1 MTVGT
6 LKGLPLVENLA
17 VPIPDAVN
25 DYIKTNIATGSGPF
39 GVPTVYDF
47 LGTAAGS
54 NVAVWLNQATD
65 GMALLD
71 LTNLKAVYDNMLSC
85 VQGTFGPVTG
95 PVTIPSGPG
104 AGTYATGDLAFTN
117 GLIPVAAAEI
127 ASLVAANPALTTSL
141 SESFENIC
149 QQIENEAIN
158 QSRAGID
165 YDNTTPAGDQ
175 VILSFA
181 SGLAQV
187 GVDNTPGGPVQFLTQ
202 VADTSVLTGQ
212 AILAAI
218 REGTNQSALTNIGV
232 SLENFGISANY
243 PGNPD
248 STGTPEV
255 VSAAEA
261 VVPTSPLNEPLV
273 EPAPV
278 EYQSAANP
286 TSISYTV
293 PEAQSIAVLPVAE
306 LPPIAPA
313 VPVLVAI
320 IDVIEQ
326 QPNSQVPGA
335 STTTLLQQ
343 QAFWMKI
350 KAQPSDPNTWVTV
363 SNVTSGES
371 VTFVPGAALNSDNG
385 VTIQI
390 PGWLLRDVGTAT
402 LTVSTDASSAA
413 DSVQVDVVV
422 NNYPKTTTVTQDGWF
437 SQENVTVSGNT
448 VTVTFRGPP
457 STWFAWGTSWSNYGT
472 PWPTGTGTFD
482 ANGYAVYSGLSS
494 PPVSNN
500 NQVWI
505 RYISGEVIY
514 KTFETLP
521 A

>member
-1 MTVGT
+1 MTVET
-6 LKGLPLVENLA
+6 LKGLPLVECLV
-17 VPIPDAVN
+17 VPVPDTVN
-25 DYIKTNIATGSGPF
+25 DYIQTNLATGTGPF
-39 GVPTVYDF
+39 GAPTVYDF

-104 AGTYATGDLAFTN
+104 AGVYATGDLAFTN
-117 GLIPVAAAEI
+117 GLIPAAAAEI
-127 ASLVAANPALTTSL
+127 ASLVAANPALTSSL
-141 SESFENIC
+141 NQSFDNIC
-149 QQIENEAIN
+149 AQIENEAIN
-158 QSRAGID
+158 QSKAGIS
-165 YDNTTPAGDQ
+165 YDDVQPAGQ
-175 VILSFA
+175 QAILSFV
-181 SGLAQV
+181 SSLPQISKN
-187 GVDNTPGGPVQFLTQ
+187 NTPGGPVEFLTQ

-218 REGTNQSALTNIGV
+218 REGNNQAALTEVGVNLTGFNI
-232 SLENFGISANY
+232 SPDY
-243 PGNPD
+243 PGDPN

-255 VSAAEA
+255 ISADQDLL
-261 VVPTSPLNEPLV
+261 PSSSLGEPLI

-278 EYQSAANP
+278 EYQTAANP
-286 TSISYTV
+286 TSTSYTV
-293 PEAQSIAVLPVAE
+293 PEAQAIAPLPVTDI
-306 LPPIAPA
+306 PPATPA
-313 VPVLVAI
+313 VPVVVTI
-320 IDVIEQ
+320 IDVLEQ
-326 QPNSQVPGA
+326 SPTSTTPGS

-350 KAQPSDPNTWVTV
+350 KAQPSDPNTMVYV
-363 SNVTSGES
+363 LNVTSGES
-371 VTFVPGAALNSDNG
+371 VGFVPGAGLNSDSG
-385 VTIQI
+385 VTVQI
-390 PGWLLRDVGTAT
+390 PGWLLRDVGPAT
-402 LTVSTDASSAA
+402 LTVTTDESSAA
-413 DSVQVDVVV
+413 DSIQIDVVV

-437 SQENVTVSGNT
+437 NQENVTIVGNT

-482 ANGYAVYSGLSS
+482 ADGYAVYSGLSS

-500 NQVWI
+500 NQIWI
-505 RYISGEVIY
+505 RYLSGEVMY
-514 KTFETLP
+514 KSFETLP